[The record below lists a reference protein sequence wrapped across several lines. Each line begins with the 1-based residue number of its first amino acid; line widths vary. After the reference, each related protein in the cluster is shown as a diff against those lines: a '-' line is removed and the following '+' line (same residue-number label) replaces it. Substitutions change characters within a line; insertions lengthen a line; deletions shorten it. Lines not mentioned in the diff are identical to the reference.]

1 MDVLYYLDLLGTLVF
16 AISGVMAAVEK
27 KFDLVGAFVLG
38 FVTALGGGTL
48 RDLLIGQTPVS
59 WMLDINY
66 IIVVIIAIPICY
78 LALGPIRKLRK
89 SLFLFDAIGIALFTV
104 LGMQKTLDVG
114 LIPIIAMFMGVVSA
128 VFGGVIRDVLANEV
142 PLIFRKEIYASACF
156 AGAIVYYLV
165 QTISS
170 YSNINVLIAMT
181 VVLVIRYLAVKNKW
195 TLNFKPLQ
203 S

>member
-1 MDVLYYLDLLGTLVF
+1 
-16 AISGVMAAVEK
+16 MAAVEK